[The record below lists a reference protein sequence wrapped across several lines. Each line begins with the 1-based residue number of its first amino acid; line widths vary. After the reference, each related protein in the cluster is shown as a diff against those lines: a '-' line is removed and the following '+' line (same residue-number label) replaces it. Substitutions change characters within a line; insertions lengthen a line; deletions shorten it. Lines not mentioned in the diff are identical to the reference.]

1 MTLTAGGITII
12 VFAVILILLIT
23 GLFVYKAVS
32 SKKSPLEEDETLAIT
47 P

>member
-12 VFAVILILLIT
+12 VFAVIFIILIT
-23 GLFVYKAVS
+23 GLFIYKAVS
-32 SKKSPLEEDETLAIT
+32 SKKSSMGEDEILTIT

>member
-12 VFAVILILLIT
+12 VFAVIFMMLIA
-23 GLFVYKAVS
+23 GLFIYKAVS